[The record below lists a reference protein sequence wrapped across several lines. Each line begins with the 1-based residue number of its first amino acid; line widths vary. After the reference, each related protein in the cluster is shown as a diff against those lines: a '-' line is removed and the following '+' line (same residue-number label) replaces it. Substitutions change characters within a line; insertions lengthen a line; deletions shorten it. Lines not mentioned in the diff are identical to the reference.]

1 MLQQNNTH
9 IPEENGMKVK
19 MKIKI
24 FIDILM
30 EAFLLLLMSVQVTG
44 ELLHEWFGVGM
55 LLLFIV
61 HNLMNIRWYV
71 NLGKGRYKLI
81 RILRTVVNFAAF
93 VAMLSIGFSGILMSR
108 HIFAFLPISNGMAL
122 ARVMHLAGSYWG
134 FVLMSIHLG
143 LHWGMAVSMFGK
155 IKKTPEKRNNQV
167 CVWGF
172 RLLAFMIAGYGLLCF
187 IWADIPSY
195 MFLDAEFAF
204 FDFEKSDSLYL

>member
-122 ARVMHLAGSYWG
+122 ARVMHLAG
-134 FVLMSIHLG
+134 
-143 LHWGMAVSMFGK
+143 A
-155 IKKTPEKRNNQV
+155 
-167 CVWGF
+167 
-172 RLLAFMIAGYGLLCF
+172 
-187 IWADIPSY
+187 
-195 MFLDAEFAF
+195 
-204 FDFEKSDSLYL
+204 